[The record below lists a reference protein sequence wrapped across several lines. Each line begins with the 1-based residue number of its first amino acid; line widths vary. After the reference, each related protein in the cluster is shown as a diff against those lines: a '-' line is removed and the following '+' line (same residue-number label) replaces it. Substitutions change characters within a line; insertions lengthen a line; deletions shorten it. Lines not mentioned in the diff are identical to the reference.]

1 MDAMPDSKAQGAAQA
16 TPPSSSAAAPAAAAP
31 RRGLG
36 GMLGGLMMGG
46 LLGALFFGG
55 AFENINFMDI
65 LVFAA
70 LALVAFMA
78 FRHFAARRA
87 APQYAASGAYGA
99 PATGNM
105 DAAAK
110 SENVYQRNT
119 AAMPLSSRF
128 TRPKLVFPAG
138 FNEKEFLDG
147 AKRAHELLQK
157 AWDNGELADL
167 REFTTDKVFGEV
179 QDQYRAR
186 SGENRTEISDV
197 RAELLDVKEIDGKL
211 EASVL
216 FDCSMA
222 EYDANSPVLV
232 NSERV
237 REVWHFVR
245 AKTSLRPTWLL
256 DGIQQV
262 VE

>member
-1 MDAMPDSKAQGAAQA
+1 
-16 TPPSSSAAAPAAAAP
+16 
-31 RRGLG
+31 
-36 GMLGGLMMGG
+36 
-46 LLGALFFGG
+46 
-55 AFENINFMDI
+55 
-65 LVFAA
+65 
-70 LALVAFMA
+70 
-78 FRHFAARRA
+78 
-87 APQYAASGAYGA
+87 
-99 PATGNM
+99 
-105 DAAAK
+105 
-110 SENVYQRNT
+110 
-119 AAMPLSSRF
+119 
-128 TRPKLVFPAG
+128 LVFPAG

-197 RAELLDVKEIDGKL
+197 RAELLDVKDIDGKL